1 MTEAMIVEAV
11 RAAGGGANAVN
22 AAQAMNAAPATA
34 DPQAIAAFE
43 QAMGAEAATPVP
55 MASQIAETWRAAQ
68 DGQQGILHR
77 MTALADVAQMKEAS
91 VAQLTML
98 QYEVANFSFQQE
110 VVTNIAKKATDA
122 ISTLVKNS

>member
-11 RAAGGGANAVN
+11 RAASGGLGNVGIVE
-22 AAQAMNAAPATA
+22 AAPQAM
-34 DPQAIAAFE
+34 DSQAIEAFE
-43 QAMGAEAATPVP
+43 RAMGAEAATPVP
-55 MASQIAETWRAAQ
+55 MASQISETWRTAQ

-77 MTALADVAQMKEAS
+77 MTALADIAQMKQAS

-98 QYEVANFSFQQE
+98 QYEVASFSFHQE
-110 VVTNIAKKATDA
+110 IVTNIAKKATDA

>member
-11 RAAGGGANAVN
+11 RAAGGAGNAGAAV
-22 AAQAMNAAPATA
+22 AAQAA
-34 DPQAIAAFE
+34 PQAMDAQAVAAFE
-43 QAMGAEAATPVP
+43 RAMGAEAATPVP
-55 MASQIAETWRAAQ
+55 MASQVAETWRAAQ

-77 MTALADVAQMKEAS
+77 MTALADIAQMKQAS

-98 QYEVANFSFQQE
+98 QYEVASFSFHQE
-110 VVTNIAKKATDA
+110 IVTNIAKKATDA

>member
-11 RAAGGGANAVN
+11 RAAGGGSGGVEAL
-22 AAQAMNAAPATA
+22 QAAPKAM
-34 DPQAIAAFE
+34 DPQAVEAFE
-43 QAMGAEAATPVP
+43 RAMGAEATTPVP
-55 MASQIAETWRAAQ
+55 MARQIGETWRTAQ

-77 MTALADVAQMKEAS
+77 MSALADIAQMKQAS

-98 QYEVANFSFQQE
+98 QYEVASFSFHQE
-110 VVTNIAKKATDA
+110 IVTNIAKKATDA

>member
-11 RAAGGGANAVN
+11 RAAGGGSGGVEAL
-22 AAQAMNAAPATA
+22 QAAPKAM
-34 DPQAIAAFE
+34 DPQAVEAFE
-43 QAMGAEAATPVP
+43 RAMGVEATTPVP
-55 MASQIAETWRAAQ
+55 MASQIGETWRSAQ

-77 MTALADVAQMKEAS
+77 MSALADIAQMKQAS

-98 QYEVANFSFQQE
+98 QYEVASFSFHQE
-110 VVTNIAKKATDA
+110 IVTNIAKKATDA

>member
-11 RAAGGGANAVN
+11 RAAGGGLGNVGIVE
-22 AAQAMNAAPATA
+22 AAPQAM
-34 DPQAIAAFE
+34 DSQAIEAFE
-43 QAMGAEAATPVP
+43 RAMGAEAATPVP
-55 MASQIAETWRAAQ
+55 MASQISETWRTAQ

-77 MTALADVAQMKEAS
+77 MTALADIAQMKQAS

-98 QYEVANFSFQQE
+98 QYEVASFSFHQE
-110 VVTNIAKKATDA
+110 IVTNIAKKATDA